1 MNLDHQFHQ
10 SVPTK
15 YGLRLGGE
23 MHAALTV
30 DLDVDNLQV
39 RSMLIDVELTT
50 SSAKLTMRDLKRN
63 PILAYLVLEIL
74 LYLSSLNHEISSRV
88 PEYAT

>member
-50 SSAKLTMRDLKRN
+50 SSAKLTMSDLKRN
-63 PILAYLVLEIL
+63 PLLEYLVPAFL
-74 LYLSSLNHEISSRV
+74 LHI
-88 PEYAT
+88 